1 MHDYKKLNVWKNS
14 MKLVSD
20 IYNFTKKFPKEEVYA
35 LTSQIRR
42 GAISIPSNISEGA
55 GRSSEKEFNN
65 FLSFSYGSTCELET
79 QLLIAK
85 NLDYI
90 SDIELDVLLNDLYQ
104 IQKMIFKLKEKL
116 N

>member
-42 GAISIPSNISEGA
+42 SAISIPSNISEGA

-90 SDIELDVLLNDLYQ
+90 SDIELDMLLNDLYQ
-104 IQKMIFKLKEKL
+104 IQKMIIKLKEKL

>member
-42 GAISIPSNISEGA
+42 SAISIPSNISEGA

-90 SDIELDVLLNDLYQ
+90 SDIELDMLLNDLYQ

>member
-1 MHDYKKLNVWKNS
+1 

-42 GAISIPSNISEGA
+42 SAISIPSNISEGA

-90 SDIELDVLLNDLYQ
+90 SDIELDMLLNDLYQ